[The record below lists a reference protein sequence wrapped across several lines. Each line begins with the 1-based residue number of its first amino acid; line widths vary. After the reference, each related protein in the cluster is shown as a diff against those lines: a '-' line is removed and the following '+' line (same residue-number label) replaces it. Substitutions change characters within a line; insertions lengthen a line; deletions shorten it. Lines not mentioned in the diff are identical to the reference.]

1 MNKGDLQV
9 AFIYIIMINKL
20 RLLFSATYGNLF
32 KRIHMNI
39 SNYYIKKVLVSFHE
53 KVLYLDLYRSMDFFM
68 NSYRKDNKQF
78 QQINEKIKSITGNI
92 LTIHEMDDYCLI
104 IKNDYYKQKKNTNKF
119 KYFKDKNNNFK
130 HMVNSYNFRKNL
142 SHLFFK
148 NLSAKELSFYID
160 DLNFLT
166 IKEIRN
172 NHIEKIVGS
181 NNLELIENVL
191 SLLYTNDEIN
201 KKDKL
206 RLVEY
211 FYSNFTNFNK
221 IDLQKESIF
230 LCNYIDILLEKV
242 FTSDDG
248 IKELDT
254 LINKKFKDIINFT
267 KNGQKEY
274 SNPRVIDQKLNNL
287 LELKSIIDIKMDN
300 IKLRDVII
308 KAPRENILKRD
319 KRL

>member
-1 MNKGDLQV
+1 
-9 AFIYIIMINKL
+9 
-20 RLLFSATYGNLF
+20 
-32 KRIHMNI
+32 MNI

-130 HMVNSYNFRKNL
+130 HMVNSFNFGKNL

-166 IKEIRN
+166 IKDIRN

-242 FTSDDG
+242 FTSDEG

>member
-1 MNKGDLQV
+1 
-9 AFIYIIMINKL
+9 
-20 RLLFSATYGNLF
+20 
-32 KRIHMNI
+32 MNI

-92 LTIHEMDDYCLI
+92 LTIHEMDNYCLI

-119 KYFKDKNNNFK
+119 KYFKDQNNNFK
-130 HMVNSYNFRKNL
+130 HMVNSFNFGKNL
-142 SHLFFK
+142 SPLFFK

-166 IKEIRN
+166 IKDIRN
-172 NHIEKIVGS
+172 NHIEKIISS

-206 RLVEY
+206 KLVEY

-242 FTSDDG
+242 FTSNDG

-254 LINKKFKDIINFT
+254 LINKKFKDIINVT

-308 KAPRENILKRD
+308 KTPRENILKRD